1 MNSGSPDGK
10 LCPPDDPKLHHIGFV
25 VSSIQE
31 SAEAFIESL
40 GASWDGKIIWDPV
53 QKVHVSFFQAKNSA
67 DPLIELVEPGEA
79 KSPVSTF
86 LERGGGLHHL
96 CYEVEDLDRHLSFC
110 KSVGTIIIRP
120 PVPAVAFGGR
130 RIAWGVS
137 KRRLLMEF
145 LELGRKS

>member
-1 MNSGSPDGK
+1 MNREEQGGK

-31 SAEAFIESL
+31 NAEGFIESL
-40 GASWDGKIIWDPV
+40 GASWDGTIIWDPV
-53 QKVHVSFFQAKNSA
+53 QKVHVSFFQGKNSA
-67 DPLIELVEPGEA
+67 DPLIELVEPGET

-96 CYEVEDLDRHLSFC
+96 CYEVEDLDHHLTFC

-120 PVPAVAFGGR
+120 PAPAVAFNGR

-145 LELGRKS
+145 LER